1 MNNEPSNKNGI
12 TEYILVSYDNTNG
25 KDNSVLLVGKK
36 HPNKP
41 AEIINA
47 FQNEEADELWQ
58 RLTTRKN
65 GKGNE

>member
-1 MNNEPSNKNGI
+1 MEKETLNKNGI
-12 TEYILVSYDNTNG
+12 TECILVSYDNSHG

-58 RLTTRKN
+58 RLTTKKN
-65 GKGNE
+65 AEGNE